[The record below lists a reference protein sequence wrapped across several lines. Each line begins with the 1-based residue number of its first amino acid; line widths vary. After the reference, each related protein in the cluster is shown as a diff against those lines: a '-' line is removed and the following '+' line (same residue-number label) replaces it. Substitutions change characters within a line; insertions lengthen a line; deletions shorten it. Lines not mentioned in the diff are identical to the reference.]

1 MFLGPVNIRAT
12 KKEVPLKVT
21 EEYNGYRDRTAFLFL
36 LFPCTLLLLRS
47 YIWDGCLPALPVQL
61 HQAWLLF
68 LYTSLASRENVLRV
82 NGSDIRPWLKGW
94 MLCGEKLLV
103 LKVNC
108 CYYAPFSS
116 SCRVLKHMLGYYCFA
131 QLWLVLSDSGRL

>member
-1 MFLGPVNIRAT
+1 M
-12 KKEVPLKVT
+12 
-21 EEYNGYRDRTAFLFL
+21 GYDARCCNASAKQISTSK
-36 LFPCTLLLLRS
+36 TVYS
-47 YIWDGCLPALPVQL
+47 YCFGKGFVQL
-61 HQAWLLF
+61 LCVYGVGSKQPNRLDQALTPAYVAQADF
-68 LYTSLASRENVLRV
+68 ILACYPCKSGKL
-82 NGSDIRPWLKGW
+82 IRLKGW